1 MNARVLVMAK
11 APAPGRVKTR
21 LGAVIG
27 MEAAADLAA
36 AALLDTLDV
45 CRVAFGT
52 DCHLALDGDLDLAL
66 RGSQIRRALRGWD
79 VFAQRGSSLGGRL
92 AAAHGDLAAAGPGA
106 IVQVGMDTPQLT
118 AQLLRTAT
126 TVLGDGADA
135 VLGPAEDGG
144 WWVLGL
150 GDGRRASVLAEVAMS
165 RPDTHAATVEALG
178 RGGAAVGA
186 VARLRD
192 VDTVA
197 DAHAVAA
204 AAPGTRFARSW
215 HALAVAS

>member
-1 MNARVLVMAK
+1 MNPRALVMAK
-11 APAPGRVKTR
+11 APVPGRVKTR

-36 AALLDTLDV
+36 AALLDTLEV
-45 CRVAFGT
+45 CRAVFGSR
-52 DCHLALDGDLDLAL
+52 CHLALEGDLDLAF
-66 RGSQIRRALRGWD
+66 RGSQIDRALEGWD
-79 VFAQRGSSLGGRL
+79 VFAQRGSSLGARL
-92 AAAHGDLAAAGPGA
+92 AAAHGDLAEAAPGA

-118 AQLLRTAT
+118 PALLRRTAA
-126 TVLGDGADA
+126 VLDYGADA

-150 GDGRRASVLAEVAMS
+150 GDGRRASALADVAMS
-165 RPDTHAATVEALG
+165 RPDTHDATAEALA
-178 RGGAAVGA
+178 RGGAALGS

-197 DAHAVAA
+197 DAHAVAG
-204 AAPGTRFARSW
+204 AAPGTRFGRTW